1 MTLKSFRP
9 GRESPALHL
18 SLFYDFS
25 YDNILNIRT
34 SDSGGG
40 GAVGSGELHLMFVQ
54 TSDLS
59 LSPGPGGNPLVAV
72 GQDGPYVQCGRRMN
86 ALDNQCLCRS

>member
-9 GRESPALHL
+9 ERESPDLHL

-72 GQDGPYVQCGRRMN
+72 GQVGPYVQW
-86 ALDNQCLCRS
+86 